1 LANPATQAY
10 TSTTFA
16 TNVAML
22 GALLDERRIE
32 FAMEG
37 RRWPD
42 IHRLQ
47 QCPYFPINGIPAKM
61 ANAVPA
67 GSAFTLGTP
76 YTGPLGTV
84 AIPYS
89 DFRFLW
95 PIPQDEI
102 NSNPTL
108 AKQQN
113 PGW

>member
-1 LANPATQAY
+1 M
-10 TSTTFA
+10 
-16 TNVAML
+16 V
-22 GALLDERRIE
+22 ERRIE

-47 QCPYFPINGIPAKM
+47 QCPHFPINGIPAKL
-61 ANAVPA
+61 ANGMPSGTLFA
-67 GSAFTLGTP
+67 LGTP
-76 YTGPLGTV
+76 YTGALGTV

-89 DFRFLW
+89 DYRFLW

-102 NSNPTL
+102 NANPTL
-108 AKQQN
+108 AAQQN

>member
-1 LANPATQAY
+1 MKGVL
-10 TSTTFA
+10 
-16 TNVAML
+16 
-22 GALLDERRIE
+22 IC
-32 FAMEG
+32 MEG

-47 QCPYFPINGIPAKM
+47 QCPHFPINGIPAKL
-61 ANAVPA
+61 ANGMPKGTDFA
-67 GSAFTLGTP
+67 LGTP
-76 YTGPLGTV
+76 YSGAFGTV

-102 NSNPTL
+102 NANPTL
-108 AKQQN
+108 AEQQN